1 MKTIK
6 LLPMLLLVLFI
17 TSSSICFA
25 QKKNDI
31 DAKLDRYEK
40 VTKRFCSLMQQQ
52 NEGENVYQEIDEAT
66 REFAELN
73 QELSELI
80 EDGKLTKKQ
89 YNRFIKITEKYEECS
104 Y

>member
-1 MKTIK
+1 MKTLK
-6 LLPMLLLVLFI
+6 LIPVILFALLLVI
-17 TSSSICFA
+17 SQAHA
-25 QKKNDI
+25 QKKNEI
-31 DAKLDRYEK
+31 DTKLDRYEK
-40 VTKRFCSLMQQQ
+40 VTKRFCSLMEKQ
-52 NEGENVYQEIDEAT
+52 NDGENVYQEIDEAT

-104 Y
+104 S